1 MPYYLEI
8 SPWNLL
14 ESFSTESIS
23 PFSFYSERQFG
34 NNLSRYLNGEKEK
47 TNFLI
52 LSKKDL
58 GGDISLVIDDEIID
72 SFCLMP
78 IKGSKT
84 VYTYPKTIYYKKGKV
99 HIRFDNKII
108 IDNLIDESKIL
119 LEIKCLEKYQSD
131 FYEKRIPAKNL
142 KCITNL
148 RESLSFEK
156 EVFIHEDDKYNKIK
170 GAFVGYI
177 RGLYTTQ
184 DDTSIVLQ
192 NKLIDLKNTFGGLYT
207 KVMMDETY
215 YEKPTIYTD
224 LADCKTQYL
233 TVMGPSNSFDV
244 IKAQYDEIAKITKER
259 SKDSTTGY
267 RRQLLKDKRHIENS
281 LNKIEVLYNIH
292 EVRTELK
299 LIKEEEKRNGERK
312 RKTRE
317 FFKKGSFEYNR
328 KKQLKEILNHMESNE
343 EYRQL
348 QYDLRAIEEK
358 LNSNKYDSILSAIFT
373 RISDVMN
380 DLIRNTSNITNN
392 DTINLSNIEIAK
404 DAIRMNCTEDD
415 PERIYFNILLREI
428 IDNSSVKNLSEYHVM
443 QLLKNSATSFK
454 KTHIA
459 KTEKGECLLN
469 TLRNY
474 WAYKNQ
480 KTETYCIPVDMP
492 ILQSIMSFFIKPL
505 DFNQIERFM
514 RIKQYKQK
522 SYAYML
528 WGASIGFADMPKT
541 FTNIIYQNENI
552 THLIDD
558 TLQ

>member
-8 SPWNLL
+8 SSWNLL

-23 PFSFYSERQFG
+23 PFSFYRERQFG
-34 NNLSRYLNGEKEK
+34 NNLSRFLSGEKEK
-47 TNFLI
+47 TNYLI

-72 SFCLMP
+72 SPCLMP

-84 VYTYPKTIYYKKGKV
+84 AYTYPKTIYYKKGKI
-99 HIRFDNKII
+99 HIRFDNEGLR
-108 IDNLIDESKIL
+108 DNLIDESKIL

-131 FYEKRIPAKNL
+131 FYVKRIPSKNL
-142 KCITNL
+142 KSIINL

-156 EVFIHEDDKYNKIK
+156 EVFIHDDDKYNKIK

-192 NKLIDLKNTFGGLYT
+192 NRLIDLKNTFGGLYT

-215 YEKPTIYTD
+215 YEKPTMYTD
-224 LADCKTQYL
+224 IADCKAQYL
-233 TVMGPSNSFDV
+233 AVIGPSNSFDV

-259 SKDSTTGY
+259 SKDSSTGY
-267 RRQLLKDKRHIENS
+267 RRQLLKDKRQIENS
-281 LNKIEVLYNIH
+281 LNQIEVLYNIQ

-299 LIKEEEKRNGERK
+299 LIKEEEKSNGERK
-312 RKTRE
+312 GKTRE
-317 FFKKGSFEYNR
+317 FFKKGSFEYIR
-328 KKQLKEILNHMESNE
+328 KKKLEEILNDIENNE

-348 QYDLRAIEEK
+348 QYELRSIEEK

-373 RISDVMN
+373 RISDILN

-392 DTINLSNIEIAK
+392 DTINLANIEMTK
-404 DAIRMNCTEDD
+404 DSIRMKCAQDD
-415 PERIYFNILLREI
+415 PERIYFNILLRDI
-428 IDNSSVKNLSEYHVM
+428 IANSSVKNLSEYHVM
-443 QLLKNSATSFK
+443 QLLENSATSFK
-454 KTHIA
+454 KNNIV

-469 TLRNY
+469 TLRSY

-480 KTETYCIPVDMP
+480 KTENYIIPDDMP

-522 SYAYML
+522 CYAYML

-541 FTNIIYQNENI
+541 FTNILYQNENI
-552 THLIDD
+552 THLMDD